1 MSSAQQSTL
10 AQLACAC
17 KAQHEGMLEL
27 TASLRQEVYKT
38 GTSSISK
45 KLDDVT
51 RHVVVHLARELN
63 IL

>member
-1 MSSAQQSTL
+1 
-10 AQLACAC
+10 
-17 KAQHEGMLEL
+17 MLEL
-27 TASLRQEVYKT
+27 TASLRQEMYKT
-38 GTSSISK
+38 GTSAISK